1 MKKKGFSE
9 NKSLSTYEWINQN
22 KILAGIAMLFLNI
35 GARFVNLNLT
45 PKQEILFKKY
55 IRIEL
60 FIFSM
65 FWVGS
70 RDIFIAILLT
80 LIYLLFV
87 RILFNDESAYCISK
101 RHMDELYSMIDTN
114 KDNVISE
121 QEIKNAIE
129 VLHHMKPKVVDN
141 EKVGIIDKKEDDEK
155 MPALYSYMNVN
166 PGLMGFRNMI

>member
-1 MKKKGFSE
+1 MKKKGFSK
-9 NKSLSTYEWINQN
+9 NNSLSMYEWINQN
-22 KILAGIAMLFLNI
+22 KILAGLAMLFLNI

-80 LIYLLFV
+80 LVYLLFV

-114 KDNVISE
+114 KDNIISE
-121 QEIKNAIE
+121 KEIKNAIE
-129 VLHHMKPKVVDN
+129 VLHHMKPQVKENDLKKEMNKEEDDN
-141 EKVGIIDKKEDDEK
+141 E

>member
-1 MKKKGFSE
+1 MKKKGFSK
-9 NKSLSTYEWINQN
+9 NNSLSTYEWINQN
-22 KILAGIAMLFLNI
+22 KILAGLAMLFLNI

-80 LIYLLFV
+80 LVYLLFV

-114 KDNVISE
+114 KDNIISE
-121 QEIKNAIE
+121 KEIKNAIE
-129 VLHHMKPKVVDN
+129 VLHDIKPQVKENDLKKEMNKEKDDN
-141 EKVGIIDKKEDDEK
+141 E
-155 MPALYSYMNVN
+155 MPLLYSYMNVN